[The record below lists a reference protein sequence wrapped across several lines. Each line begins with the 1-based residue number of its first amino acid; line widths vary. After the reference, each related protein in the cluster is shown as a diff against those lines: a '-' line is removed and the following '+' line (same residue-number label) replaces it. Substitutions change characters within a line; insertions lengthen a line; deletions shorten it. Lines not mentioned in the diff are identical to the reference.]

1 MQDNQEKLYEA
12 FGELLYV
19 VAMADGMIQ
28 EEELETL
35 ENVLLEHP
43 WAASIKWSF
52 DYERRKSSSIDEV
65 YAKVLDY
72 CKFRGPHPEYQ
83 QMIAVMQAVAEASS
97 GVDEDEKNIIDG
109 FIFTLTNQFK
119 KDIEKLQ

>member
-28 EEELETL
+28 EEEIETL
-35 ENVLLEHP
+35 ENVLLNHP
-43 WAASIKWSF
+43 WATSIKWSF
-52 DYERRKSSSIDEV
+52 DYERRNSSAIEEV

-97 GVDEDEKNIIDG
+97 GVDEDEQNIIDG

-119 KDIEKLQ
+119 KDIEQLQ

>member
-28 EEELETL
+28 EEEIETL

>member
-12 FGELLYV
+12 FGELPYV

-28 EEELETL
+28 EEEIETL
-35 ENVLLEHP
+35 ENVLSEHP

-83 QMIAVMQAVAEASS
+83 QMITVMQAVAEASS